1 MYCNPETKET
11 AELDE
16 LRRRLNAS
24 IPEGAEEAGGWHLV
38 HFGEAPA
45 AGENETAVPDEIVE
59 RDGIYVQTYK
69 IVENPE
75 PYVPMHGATLED
87 RIYAVESGLAE
98 IAQMLA
104 NGRE

>member
-1 MYCNPETKET
+1 MYYNPETKET
-11 AELDE
+11 VELDE
-16 LRRRLNAS
+16 LRRKLNAS

-38 HFGEAPA
+38 HSGEAPT

-59 RDGIYVQTYK
+59 QDGIYVQTYR

-87 RIYAVESGLAE
+87 RIFAVESGLAE